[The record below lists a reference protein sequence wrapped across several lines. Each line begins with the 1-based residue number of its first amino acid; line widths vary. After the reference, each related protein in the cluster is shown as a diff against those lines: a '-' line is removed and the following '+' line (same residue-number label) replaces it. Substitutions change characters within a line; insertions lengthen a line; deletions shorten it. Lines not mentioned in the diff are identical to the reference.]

1 MKRLSTMFAEKALDY
16 QYHDPRKN
24 DYVFE
29 RAYALAV
36 SEGRGIAVDFFL
48 DLFDNESRFDL
59 IYDRMAKN

>member
-1 MKRLSTMFAEKALDY
+1 MKRLSTMFAEKAQAY

-36 SEGRGIAVDFFL
+36 SEGRDMLVPFLL
-48 DLFDNESRFDL
+48 DLFENEDRFDAV
-59 IYDRMAKN
+59 YNCMSKN

>member
-36 SEGRGIAVDFFL
+36 SEGRDMVVPFL
-48 DLFDNESRFDL
+48 HDLFENEDRFDAV
-59 IYDRMAKN
+59 YDRMAQ